1 MAATIKLNGI
11 RYLPSL
17 RMTRSWYV
25 PQEEQR
31 NGAAR
36 DDSMNNA

>member
-11 RYLPSL
+11 KDLTSL

-31 NGAAR
+31 EGAAR
-36 DDSMNNA
+36 DDSMNKA